1 MKKFYLIG
9 NSHIDPVWLWRWQDG
24 YSEVLATY
32 RSALD
37 RMREYDDFKYT
48 SACAVYYQWVEKTDP
63 EMFAEIVERVKEGRW
78 SIAGGWFLQPDCNIP
93 CGESLARHALVSQRY
108 FKDRFGVT
116 AKTGYNVD
124 SFGHNASM
132 PKILRGCGLEN
143 YVFMR
148 PGQHEK
154 ALEFDVFD
162 WVADDGS
169 RVRAHRIHALYG
181 VTSQTVHFLDES
193 LEKIKSDGIPR
204 MGFYGVGNHGGGP
217 TVELINTIKE
227 KNYPDSVFGTVD
239 EYFDSIRSLPLP
251 ALSGELQHHARGCY
265 SAMSYVKQMNRLCEE
280 NILASERLSLLAN
293 RLSGY
298 KYPAKKL
305 NKAWKNLLFNQFHD
319 ILAGCSIESAYK
331 DASYLYGEI
340 MSITEQIINGAMQS
354 VCRTIRTGDDSAGAY
369 KTTKNWLVWEHERLG
384 TPIVVFNS
392 QPFPV
397 RDNIKMNISTTAM
410 TDNEGNPIP
419 IQRVR
424 GEQTNVEDDN
434 TVVIFPVDLPAYGYR
449 VYRAYQGKA
458 AENNF
463 EEVSATESSLE
474 NGFLRVE
481 FDKKTGEISRIAD
494 KISGKIITEG
504 GFSTLFTDES
514 ECDTWA
520 HNKFDLG
527 KVCDNFTLSSIEI
540 IEKGAVCA
548 TLRVTVECGS
558 SSVSRDYTLFANSDR
573 VQVDCTVE
581 MHERHKALKFGF
593 PAKDSVIC
601 EIPFGTVERKLE
613 NGEEPFGKWFASGD
627 LCVAND
633 SKYGYDSTSDQIRMT
648 VLRSAVY
655 ADHYGKRVC
664 GCRYMDQGEHR
675 FSYSLF
681 AYNGA
686 ADAHRKAAALNFAP
700 RAVNASFHGGTLPEI
715 STNFSCDSKNITVT
729 AIKMSE
735 DSNSAII
742 RCFESMGA
750 AAEAEISL
758 FNSSIHTSLS
768 HNSIATVD
776 ELGSELNF
784 IEWNEEK

>member
-481 FDKKTGEISRIAD
+481 FDKKTGEISRITD

-504 GFSTLFTDES
+504 GFSTLFIDES

-613 NGEEPFGKWFASGD
+613 NGEEPFGK
-627 LCVAND
+627 
-633 SKYGYDSTSDQIRMT
+633 
-648 VLRSAVY
+648 
-655 ADHYGKRVC
+655 
-664 GCRYMDQGEHR
+664 
-675 FSYSLF
+675 
-681 AYNGA
+681 
-686 ADAHRKAAALNFAP
+686 
-700 RAVNASFHGGTLPEI
+700 
-715 STNFSCDSKNITVT
+715 
-729 AIKMSE
+729 
-735 DSNSAII
+735 
-742 RCFESMGA
+742 
-750 AAEAEISL
+750 
-758 FNSSIHTSLS
+758 
-768 HNSIATVD
+768 
-776 ELGSELNF
+776 
-784 IEWNEEK
+784 